1 MGSTCE
7 ENQGTRKGGC
17 SLGQTDGSNG
27 TEVTEP
33 HNLILRA
40 GAGPEATLERHGT
53 AFV

>member
-33 HNLILRA
+33 HKLILRA
-40 GAGPEATLERHGT
+40 GPEATQERHGN